1 MGGRDR
7 LRIVIAVVA
16 GVALVAVM
24 LAFSVLGLMLSECV
38 NAATCWR
45 EDDRRTIVFLAAPLV
60 AAAVLIAGTAAS
72 ARAQRARPVVVAIVV
87 MVAAYSLWW
96 SLDGWSPL
104 AFGALVTAAAIVVT
118 VRSLRAPTVTRG
130 TPLRP

>member
-1 MGGRDR
+1 VGGRDR
-7 LRIVIAVVA
+7 MRIIIAVVA

-24 LAFSVLGLMLSECV
+24 LALSVLGLMLSECA
-38 NAATCWR
+38 NAANCWR

-60 AAAVLIAGTAAS
+60 AAAVLIAGTAAA

-104 AFGALVTAAAIVVT
+104 VFGALVTAAATVVT
-118 VRSLRAPTVTRG
+118 VRSLRSPTVTPG